1 MRRRKTS
8 WPHSTLS
15 IYIAAGIYL
24 WPRGRFP
31 GMAENLKLS
40 IAEVRK
46 TVVTSLTAA
55 FGFVIALM
63 WNTVVQSGFATAG
76 IPLGTTAKEGNW
88 GGWAY
93 FVVSALV
100 ITVVM
105 VIFIVVLS
113 RAAAKEPPK
122 T

>member
-1 MRRRKTS
+1 
-8 WPHSTLS
+8 
-15 IYIAAGIYL
+15 
-24 WPRGRFP
+24 
-31 GMAENLKLS
+31 MAEDRKMS

-76 IPLGTTAKEGNW
+76 IPLGTTATPGNW
-88 GGWAY
+88 VGWAA

-113 RAAAKEPPK
+113 RAAAKES
-122 T
+122 

>member
-1 MRRRKTS
+1 MS
-8 WPHSTLS
+8 
-15 IYIAAGIYL
+15 
-24 WPRGRFP
+24 RGPVLPF
-31 GMAENLKLS
+31 MADERKLS

-46 TVVTSLTAA
+46 TIVTSLTAA

-76 IPLGTTAKEGNW
+76 IPLGTTAAAGNW
-88 GGWAY
+88 AGWAY
-93 FVVSALV
+93 FLVSALV

-105 VIFIVVLS
+105 VVFIVLLS
-113 RAAAKEPPK
+113 RLAGREPQK

>member
-1 MRRRKTS
+1 
-8 WPHSTLS
+8 
-15 IYIAAGIYL
+15 
-24 WPRGRFP
+24 
-31 GMAENLKLS
+31 MAENPKLS
-40 IAEVRK
+40 MAEVRK

-76 IPLGTTAKEGNW
+76 IPLGTTANAGNW
-88 GGWAY
+88 AGWAY
-93 FVVSALV
+93 FVISALV

-113 RAAAKEPPK
+113 RAAVREPK
-122 T
+122 NT